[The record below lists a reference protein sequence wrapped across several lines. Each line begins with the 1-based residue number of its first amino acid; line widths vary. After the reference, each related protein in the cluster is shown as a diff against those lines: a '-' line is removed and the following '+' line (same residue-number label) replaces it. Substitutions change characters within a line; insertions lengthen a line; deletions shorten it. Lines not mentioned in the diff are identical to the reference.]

1 MATKNLMIDY
11 ENADDRLR
19 KWPQVRAADM
29 ITLTECS

>member
-1 MATKNLMIDY
+1 MRNILTYGY
-11 ENADDRLR
+11 EKLDDRLR